1 MFPISYSMCKALED
15 VKRKTIKISIIIAQ
29 LLVDENKDILLML
42 ISKHPLCL
50 SNPIE
55 SPLYIL
61 KQYES

>member
-1 MFPISYSMCKALED
+1 MFPISYGVCKALED
-15 VKRKTIKISIIIAQ
+15 AKRKTIKISIVQ
-29 LLVDENKDILLML
+29 SLVDENKDFLLTL

-50 SNPIE
+50 SNPAE